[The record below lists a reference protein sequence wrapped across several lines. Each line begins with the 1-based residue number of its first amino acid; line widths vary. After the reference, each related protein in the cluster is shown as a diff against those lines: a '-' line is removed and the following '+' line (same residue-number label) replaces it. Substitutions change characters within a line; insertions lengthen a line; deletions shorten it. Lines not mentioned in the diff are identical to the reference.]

1 MIFSPLKDY
10 EQTLKNTH
18 AAHTQARFQ
27 QLSDQ
32 SGVNIEAN
40 RATVQAYNA
49 QKAGADKE
57 KGRLSRL
64 KTFRVLS
71 VILAVIALIG
81 AIWGFVYLP
90 LAGVICVLVAA
101 AALAVVFWKL
111 NPLIRNQAQLSAEA
125 DAKAQ
130 KLLAEAQTQM
140 APLNALLQEE
150 DGLCLLE
157 QTMPLLHFDSNFSF
171 AREKDMAEH
180 FDFPAYEN
188 TDRSVLD
195 TLCGT
200 YNGNPF
206 LFETFRTYT
215 MGTEVY
221 HGYKTIHWTEHYRD
235 SKGNRRTRTRSQT
248 LHATITRPKPIYST
262 ETRLHYGAQG
272 SPDLIFSRENRHLEN
287 KSDKQV
293 ESMVRKGEDKLQDKE
308 EAALA
313 RGGTFTAMANTEF
326 EVLFGALNRNHE
338 TQFRMLFT
346 PLAQTNMVD
355 LIRSKAGYGDDFDFF
370 KRKRMNTI
378 VSEHDQ
384 NRTLRLQA
392 SALSSHSYDLA
403 MDNYLRKNEEYFRS
417 IFFDFA
423 PLLAIPVYQDAPV
436 HSMEPPS
443 AYNPHYSLR
452 EYEVL
457 ANAMDAKAL
466 SHPQTKTP
474 TILKTQHTDTHGST
488 DCVSVTAHSFDA
500 LPRVE
505 LVPML
510 GGDGR
515 MHTVS
520 VPWEEYIP
528 LQASCRMTVGES
540 RQSQSGTIGDAA
552 KHHLFAC
559 AFDAEY

>member
-10 EQTLKNTH
+10 EQTLKSAH
-18 AAHTQARFQ
+18 AAHTKARFQ

-32 SGVNIEAN
+32 SGVNVEAN
-40 RATVQAYNA
+40 RATVQAYNT
-49 QKAGADKE
+49 QKSGADKE

-64 KTFRVLS
+64 KTYRVLA
-71 VILAVIALIG
+71 VILAVVAFVG

-90 LAGVICVLVAA
+90 LVGVICALVAV
-101 AALAVVFWKL
+101 AALVVVFWKL
-111 NPLIRNQAQLSAEA
+111 NPIIRNQAQLAQQE

-130 KLLAEAQTQM
+130 KLLAEAQAQM
-140 APLNALLQEE
+140 ASLNALLQGE
-150 DGLCLLE
+150 DGLSLLE

-171 AREKDMAEH
+171 AREKDMVEH

-188 TDRSVLD
+188 ADCSVLD

-206 LFETFRTYT
+206 LFETFRKFT

-221 HGYKTIHWTEHYRD
+221 HGYKTIHWTEHYTD

-248 LHATITRPKPIYST
+248 LHATITRPKPFYGT
-262 ETRLHYGAQG
+262 ETRLYYGAQG

-293 ESMVRKGEDKLQDKE
+293 ESMVRKGEEKLQDKE
-308 EAALA
+308 EAALEK
-313 RGGTFTAMANTEF
+313 GGSFTAMANTEF
-326 EVLFGALNRNHE
+326 EVLFGALDRNHE
-338 TQFRMLFT
+338 TQFRLLFT

-355 LIRSKAGYGDDFDFF
+355 LIRSKTGYGDDFDFF

-384 NRTLRLQA
+384 NRALRLQTA
-392 SALSSHSYDLA
+392 SLPSYSYDIA
-403 MDNYLRKNEEYFRS
+403 MENFQRVNEEYFRS

-423 PLLAIPVYQDAPV
+423 PLLAIPVYQEAPV

-443 AYNPHYSLR
+443 FNSPHYSLR

-457 ANAMDAKAL
+457 ANAMDAKSL

-474 TILKTQHTDTHGST
+474 SILKTRHTDTTGST

-520 VPWEEYIP
+520 VPWQEYLP
-528 LQASCRMTVGES
+528 LEATCRMTVGES
-540 RQSQSGTIGDAA
+540 RQEQSGAIGDAA